1 MSSSSLIEFKR
12 TLAETERQ
20 IRQTNDAA
28 LDAFQARQ
36 RALHMLRHRLAHGE
50 RPESILKSIQGAGG
64 PDPNEGYLMQGGR
77 ISFPGVCRHAEA
89 KHTFSIKQ
97 LLDDIAH
104 EREHQLDL
112 FEMAA

>member
-12 TLAETERQ
+12 KLAETEQ
-20 IRQTNDAA
+20 WIRRCNEAA
-28 LDAFQARQ
+28 LNTHQARQ
-36 RALHMLRHRLAHGE
+36 RALHMLRRRLANGE

-77 ISFPGVCRHAEA
+77 ISFPGVCSHDEA

-97 LLDDIAH
+97 LLDEIAR
-104 EREHQLDL
+104 EREQQLDL